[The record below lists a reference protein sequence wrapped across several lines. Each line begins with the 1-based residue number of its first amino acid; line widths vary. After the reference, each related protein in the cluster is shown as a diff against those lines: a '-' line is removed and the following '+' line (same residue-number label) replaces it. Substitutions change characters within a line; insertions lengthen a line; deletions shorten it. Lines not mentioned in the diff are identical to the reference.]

1 MPSQTMA
8 FTCIGFCDTEFR
20 KKCRVEMD
28 CFSGEALLQSGLQWF
43 GLHCA
48 IKSRGGLMA
57 LIIGSTRNNGDIDG
71 NTLLEVDLL
80 YKLGKH

>member
-1 MPSQTMA
+1 
-8 FTCIGFCDTEFR
+8 
-20 KKCRVEMD
+20 
-28 CFSGEALLQSGLQWF
+28 
-43 GLHCA
+43 
-48 IKSRGGLMA
+48 MA